1 MQDVPLG
8 IVNCCDAQFP
18 TYVPLPL
25 DVVSL
30 LAFELD
36 PELGPITF
44 LSCSNPQPV
53 ANRTTAR
60 SETTRAAASLILRS
74 VIVFAITLHLVRIT
88 KSVRPTTIL

>member
-1 MQDVPLG
+1 
-8 IVNCCDAQFP
+8 VNCCDAQFP

-36 PELGPITF
+36 ELGPVTF

-53 ANRTTAR
+53 VNRTTAR
-60 SETTRAAASLILRS
+60 SETTRAVAVLILRS

-88 KSVRPTTIL
+88 ESVRPTTIL